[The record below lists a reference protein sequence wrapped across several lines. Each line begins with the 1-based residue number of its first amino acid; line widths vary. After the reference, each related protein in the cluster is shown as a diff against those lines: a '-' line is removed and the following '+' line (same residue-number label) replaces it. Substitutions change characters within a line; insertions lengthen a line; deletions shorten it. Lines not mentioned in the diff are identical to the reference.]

1 MYRKEQHRIH
11 FVGIG
16 GIGMSGIAEVLL
28 NLGYRVSG
36 SDLRASPI
44 TERLAALGARIAS
57 GHAAENLGDASVVV
71 TSSAVASDNP
81 EVEEAHRRLI
91 PVIPRAEMLAEL
103 MRMKYAVAVAGAH
116 GKTTTTSLVAAVL
129 SEAGLDPTVVV
140 GGKVASLGT
149 NARLGQ
155 GEFLVAEAD
164 ESDGSFLMLAPTV
177 AVITN
182 IDREHM
188 DHYGTEQALEEAFV
202 SFANKVP
209 FYGAVIACLDDKRIQ
224 ELLPRLRKRSITYG
238 LSAQADVSARHLGR
252 EGGKTRFEVL
262 LKGRPAGEV
271 LLSIPGQHNVLNA
284 LAAFAVGAE
293 LGVDPEVACRA
304 LTEFSGVERRS
315 QVKGEARGIL
325 VMDDYGHHPSEIQAA
340 LGGLREAWD
349 RRIVAIFQP
358 HRYSRTQDLFDRFVT
373 AFYSADVV
381 VVTDIYPA
389 GEPPIPGVAAGPL
402 AESMRAHGHKAVR
415 YVAQLADIPEAL
427 EPDLRSGDLVVTLG
441 AGNVWQVGEAL
452 LRRLRGT

>member
-1 MYRKEQHRIH
+1 MYRKEQHIH

-44 TERLAALGARIAS
+44 TERLGALGARIGL
-57 GHAAENLGDASVVV
+57 GHGAEHLGDASVVV
-71 TSSAVASDNP
+71 VSSAVRSDNP
-81 EVEEAHRRLI
+81 EVVEAHRRLV

-140 GGKVASLGT
+140 GGRIASLGT

-164 ESDGSFLMLAPTV
+164 ESDGSFLLLAPTV

-182 IDREHM
+182 VDREHM
-188 DHYGTEQALEEAFV
+188 EHYGTEEALEAAFV

-209 FYGAVIACLDDKRIQ
+209 FYGAVVACLDDPRVQ
-224 ELLPRLRKRSITYG
+224 GLLPRFKKRSITYG
-238 LSAQADVSARHLGR
+238 LSAQAEVSARHLTQAHGR
-252 EGGKTRFEVL
+252 SRFEVL
-262 LKGRPAGEV
+262 LKGEPAGQVE
-271 LLSIPGQHNVLNA
+271 LGLPGQHNVLNA
-284 LAAFAVGAE
+284 LASFAVGTE
-293 LGVDPEVACRA
+293 LGVEPDVIGRA
-304 LTEFSGVERRS
+304 LAGFSGVDRRS
-315 QVKGEARGIL
+315 QVKGEARGVL
-325 VMDDYGHHPSEIQAA
+325 VVDDYGHHPSEIQAVLKA
-340 LGGLREAWD
+340 LRESWD
-349 RRIVAIFQP
+349 RRVIAIFQP
-358 HRYSRTQDLFDRFVT
+358 HRFSRTRDLFDRFLT
-373 AFYSADVV
+373 AFYSADLV
-381 VVTDIYPA
+381 VVTGIYPA
-389 GEPPIPGVAAGPL
+389 GEAPIPGVSAEIL
-402 AESMRAHGHKAVR
+402 AEGMRAHGHKAVR
-415 YVAQLADIPEAL
+415 YVADVAEIPAAL
-427 EPDLRSGDLVVTLG
+427 EPELRPGDLVVTLG

-452 LRRLRGT
+452 LQRLHGG